1 MLYVIGLIVITGMAF
16 GMIMDYLHLPKLL
29 GYMIAGMIFG
39 ISGFNIVEANAGIV
53 SAPLRQIALI
63 IILTRAGLTLDIDNL
78 KKIGVNALLMSFVP
92 ATLEIAGISLGLVII
107 MKMNIYDAMLTGSV
121 LAAVSPAVIVPRMIS
136 LIERGKGSKHHVP
149 ELILSGA
156 SVDDVFAIVIF
167 TSLLSLYSGA
177 DIGIMTFLNAPV
189 TIILGIMTGV
199 LMGYVFNLMLKKIHL
214 NLSYE
219 LIILLSMSFIILE
232 IEERLE
238 GIFNFSGLIAIMT
251 SMIVLRY
258 LNKDKA
264 IELSKGYNNL
274 WNVFEIL
281 LFGLLGALVN
291 ITYALKAG
299 VMVVI
304 VIVIGLMFRMAG
316 VIISTGGM
324 KLNIS
329 ERIFAMMAYMPKAT
343 VQAAISS
350 IPLSMGLE
358 CGEIVLVFGVMSIII
373 TAPLGA
379 VLIDHFADRLL

>member
-1 MLYVIGLIVITGMAF
+1 
-16 GMIMDYLHLPKLL
+16 
-29 GYMIAGMIFG
+29 
-39 ISGFNIVEANAGIV
+39 
-53 SAPLRQIALI
+53 
-63 IILTRAGLTLDIDNL
+63 
-78 KKIGVNALLMSFVP
+78 
-92 ATLEIAGISLGLVII
+92 
-107 MKMNIYDAMLTGSV
+107 MKMNIYDAMLIGSV
-121 LAAVSPAVIVPRMIS
+121 LAAVSPAVIVPRMIN

-167 TSLLSLYSGA
+167 TSLLSLYSGS

-189 TIILGIMTGV
+189 TIVLGIMVGI
-199 LMGYVFNLMLKKIHL
+199 LMGYVFKIMLKKIHL

-232 IEERLE
+232 IEDRLE
-238 GIFNFSGLIAIMT
+238 GYFNFSGLIAIMT
-251 SMIVLRY
+251 SMIVLRH
-258 LNKDKA
+258 LNKNKA

-291 ITYALKAG
+291 ISYALKAG
-299 VMVVI
+299 VVVII
-304 VIVIGLMFRMAG
+304 VIVIGLLFRMMG
-316 VIISTGGM
+316 VVLSTGGM
-324 KLNIS
+324 KLNLK

-358 CGEIVLVFGVMSIII
+358 CGEMVLVFGVMSIII

>member
-1 MLYVIGLIVITGMAF
+1 
-16 GMIMDYLHLPKLL
+16 
-29 GYMIAGMIFG
+29 
-39 ISGFNIVEANAGIV
+39 
-53 SAPLRQIALI
+53 
-63 IILTRAGLTLDIDNL
+63 
-78 KKIGVNALLMSFVP
+78 
-92 ATLEIAGISLGLVII
+92 
-107 MKMNIYDAMLTGSV
+107 MKMNIYDAMLIGSV
-121 LAAVSPAVIVPRMIS
+121 LAAVSPAVIVPRMIN

-167 TSLLSLYSGA
+167 TSLLSLYSGS

-189 TIILGIMTGV
+189 TIVIGIMVGI
-199 LMGYVFNLMLKKIHL
+199 LMGYVFKIMLKKIHL

-232 IEERLE
+232 IEDRLE
-238 GIFNFSGLIAIMT
+238 GYFNFSGLIAIMT
-251 SMIVLRY
+251 SMIVLRH
-258 LNKDKA
+258 LNKNKA

-291 ITYALKAG
+291 ISYALKAG
-299 VMVVI
+299 VVVII
-304 VIVIGLMFRMAG
+304 VIVIGLLFRMMG
-316 VIISTGGM
+316 VVLSTGGM
-324 KLNIS
+324 KLNLK

-358 CGEIVLVFGVMSIII
+358 CGEMVLVFGVMSIII